1 MKQLHRR
8 VVVTGLGILSPIGN
22 SVDDA
27 WYSCIEGKSGITS
40 VDIGLKNNPV
50 TIGGRLKD
58 FNPENFLDSKEIRR
72 IDPFIQYG
80 IIAANQSI
88 EHSGILESNIDLT
101 KVGVNFGAGIG
112 GIDTIEKN
120 KVLLEEKGYKKVSPF
135 FVPGS
140 IVNMISG
147 LVSIK
152 HGFMG
157 PNTSVVTACSTGNH
171 CIGTAARSIAC
182 GEADVMIAGGAEM
195 ASTPLS
201 IAGFI
206 SARALSLNPNPEVA
220 SRPWDKDRDGFVLS
234 DGAGSLVLED
244 YGHAK
249 ARGATIHAEIIGFGA
264 SSDAYHMT
272 APPEDGRGAALAM
285 SNAINDAE
293 INLSEVDYINA
304 HGTSTPVGDMQELH
318 AVREVFKDYDY
329 LPKLTSTK
337 SLTGHSL
344 GATGVQEA
352 IYTLVMMNNN
362 FISGSANIENEDPEI
377 GKIEIPRKTLQN
389 IDINLALSN
398 SFGFGGTNACL
409 AISKYN

>member
-22 SVDDA
+22 TVDDA
-27 WYSCIEGKSGITS
+27 WRSCIEGKSGITT
-40 VDIGLKNNPV
+40 VDIGLQNSPV
-50 TIGGRLKD
+50 RIGGRLKNFD
-58 FNPENFLDSKEIRR
+58 SNEFLDSKEVRR
-72 IDPFIQYG
+72 VDPFIQYG

-88 EHSGILESNIDLT
+88 ENSGILDSKVDLT

-120 KVLLEEKGYKKVSPF
+120 KTLLEKKGYKKVSPF

-171 CIGTAARSIAC
+171 CIGTAARSISC

-206 SARALSLNPNPEVA
+206 SARALSTNPDPKAA
-220 SRPWDKDRDGFVLS
+220 SRPWDRDRDGFVLS
-234 DGAGSLVLED
+234 DGAGSLVLEEFE
-244 YGHAK
+244 HAK
-249 ARGATIHAEIIGFGA
+249 ARGAHIYTEIIGFGA

-285 SNAINDAE
+285 TNAIDDAQ
-293 INLSEVDYINA
+293 IDVSEVDYINA
-304 HGTSTPVGDMQELH
+304 HGTSTPLGDIAETIALKS
-318 AVREVFKDYDY
+318 VFGDSV
-329 LPKLTSTK
+329 PQISSTK
-337 SLTGHSL
+337 SMTGHTL
-344 GATGVQEA
+344 GAAGA
-352 IYTLVMMNNN
+352 IESI
-362 FISGSANIENEDPEI
+362 FCIKAINEGI
-377 GKIEIPRKTLQN
+377 IPPT
-389 IDINLALSN
+389 INLDNPDPLCDLNYTPLESSEKKVSVAINN
-398 SFGFGGTNACL
+398 SFGFGGTNSTL
-409 AISKYN
+409 VFKNI

>member
-1 MKQLHRR
+1 MRQLHRR

-22 SVDDA
+22 TVNEA
-27 WYSCIEGKSGITS
+27 WSSCTEGLSGITH
-40 VDIGLKNNPV
+40 VDVGIANSPVSIGAQLKN
-50 TIGGRLKD
+50 
-58 FNPENFLDSKEIRR
+58 FNTSDHLDPKEVRR

-80 IIAANQSI
+80 LIAANQSI
-88 EHSGILESNIDLT
+88 SDSGILEYESLNKE
-101 KVGVNFGAGIG
+101 KVGINFGAGIG
-112 GIDTIEKN
+112 GIQTIENN
-120 KVLLEEKGYKKVSPF
+120 KMILESKGHKKVSPF

-206 SARALSLNPNPEVA
+206 SARALSTNPNPESA
-220 SRPWDKDRDGFVLS
+220 CRPWDKDRDGFILA

-244 YGHAK
+244 YEHAK
-249 ARGATIHAEIIGFGA
+249 QRNAHIYAEIIGFGM

-272 APPEDGRGAALAM
+272 APPKDGRGASLSMKNAL
-285 SNAINDAE
+285 IDAE
-293 INLSEVDYINA
+293 INADDIDYINA
-304 HGTSTPVGDMQELH
+304 HGTSTPLGDLAETRALKTIFTNTM
-318 AVREVFKDYDY
+318 
-329 LPKLTSTK
+329 PSISSTK
-337 SLTGHSL
+337 SMTGHTL
-344 GATGVQEA
+344 GAAGA
-352 IYTLVMMNNN
+352 IESIFCIKSLNDNVVPPT
-362 FISGSANIENEDPEI
+362 
-377 GKIEIPRKTLQN
+377 
-389 IDINLALSN
+389 INLINQDSECDLDYTALRSVEKKVTVAMNN
-398 SFGFGGTNACL
+398 SFGFGGTNSTL
-409 AISKYN
+409 VFKKV

>member
-22 SVDDA
+22 TVDDA
-27 WYSCIEGKSGITS
+27 WHSCIEGISGITT
-40 VDIGLKNNPV
+40 VDIGLDNNPV
-50 TIGGRLKD
+50 KIGGRLKNFD
-58 FNPENFLDSKEIRR
+58 PANFLDSKEIRR

-88 EHSGILESNIDLT
+88 ESSGILDSSIDLT

-120 KVLLEEKGYKKVSPF
+120 KILLEERGYKKVSPF

-206 SARALSLNPNPEVA
+206 SARALSMNPNPEAA

-234 DGAGSLVLED
+234 DGAGSLVIED
-244 YGHAK
+244 YEHAK
-249 ARGATIHAEIIGFGA
+249 ARGATIHAEIIGFGT

-272 APPEDGRGAALAM
+272 APPEDGRGATLAM
-285 SNAINDAE
+285 SNAIDDAE
-293 INLSEVDYINA
+293 INSSEIDYINA
-304 HGTSTPVGDMQELH
+304 HGTSTPLGDIAETIALKN
-318 AVREVFKDYDY
+318 VFGNVV
-329 LPKLTSTK
+329 PQISSTK
-337 SLTGHSL
+337 SMTGHTL
-344 GATGVQEA
+344 GAAGA
-352 IYTLVMMNNN
+352 IESIFCIKAINEGIVPPTINLYNPDPLCDLNYTPLV
-362 FISGSANIENEDPEI
+362 STEK
-377 GKIEIPRKTLQN
+377 KIEVAMN
-389 IDINLALSN
+389 N
-398 SFGFGGTNACL
+398 SFGFGGTNSTL
-409 AISKYN
+409 VFKKI

>member
-22 SVDDA
+22 TVNDA
-27 WYSCIEGKSGITS
+27 WSSCTQGLSGITH
-40 VDIGLKNNPV
+40 VDVGIANSPVSIGAHLKN
-50 TIGGRLKD
+50 
-58 FNPENFLDSKEIRR
+58 FNTSDHLDPKEVRR

-80 IIAANQSI
+80 LIAANQSI
-88 EHSGILESNIDLT
+88 SDSGILEYESLNKE
-101 KVGVNFGAGIG
+101 KVGINFGAGIG
-112 GIDTIEKN
+112 GIQTIENN
-120 KVLLEEKGYKKVSPF
+120 KMILESKGHKKVSPF

-206 SARALSLNPNPEVA
+206 SARALSTNPNPESA
-220 SRPWDKDRDGFVLS
+220 CRPWDKDRDGFILA

-244 YGHAK
+244 YEHAK
-249 ARGATIHAEIIGFGA
+249 QRNAHIYAEIIGFGM

-272 APPEDGRGAALAM
+272 APPEDGRGAALSM
-285 SNAINDAE
+285 KNALIDAE
-293 INLSEVDYINA
+293 INADDIDYINA
-304 HGTSTPVGDMQELH
+304 HGTSTPLGDLAETRALKTIFTNTM
-318 AVREVFKDYDY
+318 
-329 LPKLTSTK
+329 PSISSTK
-337 SLTGHSL
+337 SMTGHTL
-344 GATGVQEA
+344 GAAGA
-352 IYTLVMMNNN
+352 IESIFCIKSLNDNVVPPT
-362 FISGSANIENEDPEI
+362 
-377 GKIEIPRKTLQN
+377 
-389 IDINLALSN
+389 INLINQDSECDLDYTALRSVEKKVTVAMNN
-398 SFGFGGTNACL
+398 SFGFGGTNSTL
-409 AISKYN
+409 VFKKV

>member
-22 SVDDA
+22 NVDDA
-27 WYSCIEGKSGITS
+27 WNSCIEGKSGITT
-40 VDIGLKNNPV
+40 VDIGLANNPV
-50 TIGGRLKD
+50 KIGGRLKD

-88 EHSGILESNIDLT
+88 EHSGILDSNIDLT

-120 KVLLEEKGYKKVSPF
+120 KILLEEKGYKKVSPF

-152 HGFMG
+152 HSFMG

-171 CIGTAARSIAC
+171 CIGTAARSISC

-201 IAGFI
+201 VAGFI
-206 SARALSLNPNPEVA
+206 SARALSMNSNPEAA

-234 DGAGSLVLED
+234 DGAGSLVLEEFE
-244 YGHAK
+244 HAK
-249 ARGATIHAEIIGFGA
+249 SRGATIHAEIIGFGT

-293 INLSEVDYINA
+293 IDTSEIDYINA
-304 HGTSTPVGDMQELH
+304 HGTSTPLGDIAETVALKK
-318 AVREVFKDYDY
+318 VFGTDV
-329 LPKLTSTK
+329 PQISSTK
-337 SLTGHSL
+337 SMTGHTL
-344 GATGVQEA
+344 GAAGA
-352 IYTLVMMNNN
+352 IESI
-362 FISGSANIENEDPEI
+362 FCIKAINEGI
-377 GKIEIPRKTLQN
+377 IPPT
-389 IDINLALSN
+389 INLDNPDPLCDLNFTPLVSSEKKVEVAMNN
-398 SFGFGGTNACL
+398 SFGFGGTNSTL
-409 AISKYN
+409 VFKKI

>member
-22 SVDDA
+22 TVDDA
-27 WYSCIEGKSGITS
+27 WHSCIEGISGITT
-40 VDIGLKNNPV
+40 VDIGLDNNPV
-50 TIGGRLKD
+50 KIGGHLKN
-58 FNPENFLDSKEIRR
+58 FNPENFLDAKEIRR

-88 EHSGILESNIDLT
+88 ENSGILDSNIDLT
-101 KVGVNFGAGIG
+101 RVGVNFGAGIG

-120 KVLLEEKGYKKVSPF
+120 KILLEERGYKKVSPF

-147 LVSIK
+147 LISIK

-206 SARALSLNPNPEVA
+206 SARALSMNPNPEAA

-234 DGAGSLVLED
+234 DGAGSLVLEE
-244 YGHAK
+244 YEHAK
-249 ARGATIHAEIIGFGA
+249 ARGATMHAEIIGFGA

-272 APPEDGRGAALAM
+272 APPEDGRGATLAM
-285 SNAINDAE
+285 SNAIDDAE
-293 INLSEVDYINA
+293 INSSEIDYINA
-304 HGTSTPVGDMQELH
+304 HGTSTPLGDIAETIALKN
-318 AVREVFKDYDY
+318 VFANVV
-329 LPKLTSTK
+329 PQISSTK
-337 SLTGHSL
+337 SMTGHTL
-344 GATGVQEA
+344 GAAGA
-352 IYTLVMMNNN
+352 IESI
-362 FISGSANIENEDPEI
+362 FCIKAINEGIVP
-377 GKIEIPRKTLQN
+377 PT
-389 IDINLALSN
+389 INLDNPDPLCDLNYTPLVSTEKKIQVAMNN
-398 SFGFGGTNACL
+398 SFGFGGTNSTL
-409 AISKYN
+409 VFKKI

>member
-22 SVDDA
+22 TVNEA
-27 WYSCIEGKSGITS
+27 WSSCTEGLSGITH
-40 VDIGLKNNPV
+40 VDVGIANSPVSIGAQLKN
-50 TIGGRLKD
+50 
-58 FNPENFLDSKEIRR
+58 FNTSDYLDPKEVRR

-80 IIAANQSI
+80 LIAANQSI
-88 EHSGILESNIDLT
+88 SDSGILDYESLNKE
-101 KVGVNFGAGIG
+101 KVGINFGAGIG
-112 GIDTIEKN
+112 GIQTIENN
-120 KVLLEEKGYKKVSPF
+120 KMILESKGHKKVSPF

-201 IAGFI
+201 ISGFI
-206 SARALSLNPNPEVA
+206 SARALSTNPDPESA
-220 SRPWDKDRDGFVLS
+220 CRPWDKDRDGFILA

-244 YGHAK
+244 YEHAK
-249 ARGATIHAEIIGFGA
+249 QRNAHIYAEIIGFGM

-272 APPEDGRGAALAM
+272 APPEDGRGAALSM
-285 SNAINDAE
+285 KNALIDAE
-293 INLSEVDYINA
+293 INADEIDYINA
-304 HGTSTPVGDMQELH
+304 HGTSTPLGDLAETRALKTIFTNTM
-318 AVREVFKDYDY
+318 
-329 LPKLTSTK
+329 PSISSTK
-337 SLTGHSL
+337 SMTGHTL
-344 GATGVQEA
+344 GAAGA
-352 IYTLVMMNNN
+352 IESIFCIKSLNDNVVPPTINLVNQ
-362 FISGSANIENEDPEI
+362 DPECDLDYTALI
-377 GKIEIPRKTLQN
+377 SVEKKVTLAMN
-389 IDINLALSN
+389 N
-398 SFGFGGTNACL
+398 SFGFGGTNSTL
-409 AISKYN
+409 VFKKI

>member
-22 SVDDA
+22 NVDDA
-27 WYSCIEGKSGITS
+27 WNSCIEGKSGITT
-40 VDIGLKNNPV
+40 VDIGLANNPV
-50 TIGGRLKD
+50 KIGGRLKD

-88 EHSGILESNIDLT
+88 EHSGILDSNIDLT

-120 KVLLEEKGYKKVSPF
+120 KILLEEKGYKKVSPF

-171 CIGTAARSIAC
+171 CIGTAARSIVC

-201 IAGFI
+201 VAGFI
-206 SARALSLNPNPEVA
+206 SARALSMNSNPEAA

-234 DGAGSLVLED
+234 DGAGSLVLEEFE
-244 YGHAK
+244 HAK
-249 ARGATIHAEIIGFGA
+249 SRGATIHAEIIGFGT

-285 SNAINDAE
+285 SNAISDAE
-293 INLSEVDYINA
+293 IDTSEIDYINA
-304 HGTSTPVGDMQELH
+304 HGTSTPLGDIAETVALKK
-318 AVREVFKDYDY
+318 VFGSDV
-329 LPKLTSTK
+329 PQISSTK
-337 SLTGHSL
+337 SMTGHTL
-344 GATGVQEA
+344 GAAGAIESIFCIKAINEGV
-352 IYTLVMMNNN
+352 
-362 FISGSANIENEDPEI
+362 
-377 GKIEIPRKTLQN
+377 IPPT
-389 IDINLALSN
+389 INLDNPDPLCDLNFTPLVSSEKKVEVAMNN
-398 SFGFGGTNACL
+398 SFGFGGTNSTL
-409 AISKYN
+409 VFKKI

>member
-22 SVDDA
+22 TVDEA
-27 WYSCIEGKSGITS
+27 WSSCIEGKSGITK
-40 VDIGLKNNPV
+40 VDIGLENNPV
-50 TIGGRLKD
+50 TIGGRLKN
-58 FNPENFLDSKEIRR
+58 FNPEEFLDQKEVRR

-88 EHSGILESNIDLT
+88 KHSGILDSDIDLL

-120 KVLLEEKGYKKVSPF
+120 KILLEKRGFKKVSPF

-157 PNTSVVTACSTGNH
+157 PNTSMVTACSTGNH
-171 CIGTAARSIAC
+171 CIGIAARYVAY

-206 SARALSLNPNPEVA
+206 SSRALSMNSDPETA
-220 SRPWDKDRDGFVLS
+220 SRPWDINRDGFVLS
-234 DGAGSLVLED
+234 DGAGSLVLEEFE
-244 YGHAK
+244 HAK
-249 ARGATIHAEIIGFGA
+249 ARGANIYAEIIGFGT
-264 SSDAYHMT
+264 SSDAHHMT
-272 APPEDGRGAALAM
+272 APPDDGRGAALSM
-285 SNAINDAE
+285 SNAIHDAE
-293 INLSEVDYINA
+293 INLSDINYINA
-304 HGTSTPVGDMQELH
+304 HGTSTPLGDLAETIALKK
-318 AVREVFKDYDY
+318 VFGESV
-329 LPKLTSTK
+329 PQISSTK
-337 SLTGHSL
+337 SMTGHTL
-344 GATGVQEA
+344 GAAGA
-352 IYTLVMMNNN
+352 IESIFCIKAINNG
-362 FISGSANIENEDPEI
+362 I
-377 GKIEIPRKTLQN
+377 IPPT
-389 IDINLALSN
+389 INLTDPDPLCNLNYTPLVSTENNVSIAMNN
-398 SFGFGGTNACL
+398 SFGFGGTNSTL
-409 AISKYN
+409 VFKKI

>member
-22 SVDDA
+22 TVDDA
-27 WYSCIEGKSGITS
+27 WYSCIEGKSGITNI
-40 VDIGLKNNPV
+40 DIGLNDNPIK
-50 TIGGRLKD
+50 IGGRLKN
-58 FNPENFLDSKEIRR
+58 FSPEDFLDSKEIRR

-88 EHSGILESNIDLT
+88 EQSGILESNTDLT
-101 KVGVNFGAGIG
+101 RVGVNFGAGIG

-120 KVLLEEKGYKKVSPF
+120 KILLEERGYKKVSPF

-182 GEADVMIAGGAEM
+182 GEAEVMIAGGAEM

-206 SARALSLNPNPEVA
+206 AARALSMSSDPVTA
-220 SRPWDKDRDGFVLS
+220 SRPWDRDRDGFVLS
-234 DGAGSLVLED
+234 DGAGSIVLED
-244 YGHAK
+244 FDHAK
-249 ARGATIHAEIIGFGA
+249 ARGANIYAEIIGFGT
-264 SSDAYHMT
+264 SSDAHHMT
-272 APPEDGRGAALAM
+272 APPDDGRGAALAM
-285 SNAINDAE
+285 SNAIADAE
-293 INLSEVDYINA
+293 INSSDIDYINA
-304 HGTSTPVGDMQELH
+304 HGTSTPLGDIAETIALKS
-318 AVREVFKDYDY
+318 VFGENV
-329 LPKLTSTK
+329 PQISSTK
-337 SLTGHSL
+337 SMTGHTL
-344 GATGVQEA
+344 GAAGA
-352 IYTLVMMNNN
+352 IESIFCIKV
-362 FISGSANIENEDPEI
+362 INEGI
-377 GKIEIPRKTLQN
+377 IPPT
-389 IDINLALSN
+389 INLENPDPLCDLNYTPLTSINKEVNIAMNN
-398 SFGFGGTNACL
+398 SFGFGGTNSTL
-409 AISKYN
+409 VFKKI

>member
-22 SVDDA
+22 TVDDA
-27 WYSCIEGKSGITS
+27 WYSCIEGKSGITNI
-40 VDIGLKNNPV
+40 DIGLNDNPIK
-50 TIGGRLKD
+50 IGGRLKN
-58 FNPENFLDSKEIRR
+58 FSPEDFLDSKEIRR

-88 EHSGILESNIDLT
+88 EHSGILESNTDLT
-101 KVGVNFGAGIG
+101 RVGVNFGAGIG

-120 KVLLEEKGYKKVSPF
+120 KILLEERGYKKVSPF

-182 GEADVMIAGGAEM
+182 GEAEVMIAGGAEM

-206 SARALSLNPNPEVA
+206 AARALSMSSDPVTA
-220 SRPWDKDRDGFVLS
+220 SRPWDRDRDGFVLS
-234 DGAGSLVLED
+234 DGAGSIVLED
-244 YGHAK
+244 FDHAK
-249 ARGATIHAEIIGFGA
+249 ARGANIYAEIIGFGT
-264 SSDAYHMT
+264 SSDAHHMT
-272 APPEDGRGAALAM
+272 APPDDGRGAALAM
-285 SNAINDAE
+285 SNAIADAE
-293 INLSEVDYINA
+293 IISSDIDYINA
-304 HGTSTPVGDMQELH
+304 HGTSTPLGDVAETIALKS
-318 AVREVFKDYDY
+318 VFGENV
-329 LPKLTSTK
+329 PQISSTK
-337 SLTGHSL
+337 SMTGHTL
-344 GATGVQEA
+344 GAAGA
-352 IYTLVMMNNN
+352 IESIFCIKV
-362 FISGSANIENEDPEI
+362 INEGI
-377 GKIEIPRKTLQN
+377 IPPT
-389 IDINLALSN
+389 INLENPDPLCDLNYTPLTSINKEVNIAMNN
-398 SFGFGGTNACL
+398 SFGFGGTNSTL
-409 AISKYN
+409 VFKKI

>member
-22 SVDDA
+22 TIDDA
-27 WYSCIEGKSGITS
+27 WHSCIEGISGITT
-40 VDIGLKNNPV
+40 VDVGLENNPV
-50 TIGGRLKD
+50 KIGGRLKNFD
-58 FNPENFLDSKEIRR
+58 PANFLDSKEIRR

-88 EHSGILESNIDLT
+88 ENSGILDSSIDLT

-120 KVLLEEKGYKKVSPF
+120 KILLEEKGYKKVSPF

-147 LVSIK
+147 IVSIK

-206 SARALSLNPNPEVA
+206 SARALSMNPNPEAA
-220 SRPWDKDRDGFVLS
+220 SRPWDKERDGFVLS
-234 DGAGSLVLED
+234 DGAGSLVIED
-244 YGHAK
+244 YEHAK
-249 ARGATIHAEIIGFGA
+249 ARGATMHAEIIGFGT

-272 APPEDGRGAALAM
+272 APPEDGRGATLAM
-285 SNAINDAE
+285 SNAIDDAE
-293 INLSEVDYINA
+293 INSSEIDYINA
-304 HGTSTPVGDMQELH
+304 HGTSTPLGDIAETIALKN
-318 AVREVFKDYDY
+318 VFGNDV
-329 LPKLTSTK
+329 PQISSTK
-337 SLTGHSL
+337 SMTGHTL
-344 GATGVQEA
+344 GAAGA
-352 IYTLVMMNNN
+352 IESIFCIKAINEGIVPPTINLDNPDPLCDLNYTPLV
-362 FISGSANIENEDPEI
+362 STEK
-377 GKIEIPRKTLQN
+377 KIEVAMN
-389 IDINLALSN
+389 N
-398 SFGFGGTNACL
+398 SFGFGGTNSTL
-409 AISKYN
+409 VFKKI

>member
-22 SVDDA
+22 TVNEA
-27 WYSCIEGKSGITS
+27 WSSCAEGLSGITH
-40 VDIGLKNNPV
+40 VDVGIVNSPVSIGAQLKN
-50 TIGGRLKD
+50 
-58 FNPENFLDSKEIRR
+58 FNTSDHLDPKEVRR

-80 IIAANQSI
+80 LIAANQSI
-88 EHSGILESNIDLT
+88 SDSGILDYESLNKE
-101 KVGVNFGAGIG
+101 KVGINFGAGIG
-112 GIDTIEKN
+112 GIQTIENN
-120 KVLLEEKGYKKVSPF
+120 KMILESKGYKKVSPF

-206 SARALSLNPNPEVA
+206 SARALSTNPNPELA
-220 SRPWDKDRDGFVLS
+220 CRPWDKDRDGFILA

-244 YGHAK
+244 YEHAK
-249 ARGATIHAEIIGFGA
+249 QRNAHIYAEIIGFGM

-272 APPEDGRGAALAM
+272 APPEDGRGAALSM
-285 SNAINDAE
+285 KNALIDAE
-293 INLSEVDYINA
+293 INADEIDYINA
-304 HGTSTPVGDMQELH
+304 HGTSTPLGDLAETRALKTIFTNTM
-318 AVREVFKDYDY
+318 
-329 LPKLTSTK
+329 PSISSTK
-337 SLTGHSL
+337 SMTGHTL
-344 GATGVQEA
+344 GAAGA
-352 IYTLVMMNNN
+352 IESIFCIKSLNDNVVPPT
-362 FISGSANIENEDPEI
+362 
-377 GKIEIPRKTLQN
+377 
-389 IDINLALSN
+389 INLINQDSECDLDYTALRSVEKKVTLAMNN
-398 SFGFGGTNACL
+398 SFGFGGTNSTL
-409 AISKYN
+409 VFKKI

>member
-22 SVDDA
+22 TVEDA
-27 WYSCIEGKSGITS
+27 WLSCVEGKSGITT
-40 VDIGLKNNPV
+40 VDIGLENNPV
-50 TIGGRLKD
+50 TIGGRLKNFD
-58 FNPENFLDSKEIRR
+58 SNEFLDSKEVRR

-88 EHSGILESNIDLT
+88 ENSGILESNLDLS

-120 KVLLEEKGYKKVSPF
+120 KTLLEDRGYKKVSPF

-182 GEADVMIAGGAEM
+182 GEADVMVAGGAEM

-206 SARALSLNPNPEVA
+206 SARALSTNTDPQAA
-220 SRPWDKDRDGFVLS
+220 SRPWDRDRDGFVLS
-234 DGAGSLVLED
+234 DGAGSLVLEEYD
-244 YGHAK
+244 HAK
-249 ARGATIHAEIIGFGA
+249 SRGAIIHAEIIGFGT

-285 SNAINDAE
+285 TNAIDDAE
-293 INLSEVDYINA
+293 INISEVDYINA
-304 HGTSTPVGDMQELH
+304 HGTSTPLGDIAETIALKN
-318 AVREVFKDYDY
+318 VFGNSV
-329 LPKLTSTK
+329 PQISSTK
-337 SLTGHSL
+337 SMTGHTL
-344 GATGVQEA
+344 GAAGA
-352 IYTLVMMNNN
+352 IESI
-362 FISGSANIENEDPEI
+362 FCIKAIKEGI
-377 GKIEIPRKTLQN
+377 IPPT
-389 IDINLALSN
+389 INLDNPDPLCDLNYTPLVSNEKKVSVAMNN
-398 SFGFGGTNACL
+398 SFGFGGTNSTL
-409 AISKYN
+409 VFKNI

>member
-22 SVDDA
+22 NVDDA
-27 WYSCIEGKSGITS
+27 WYSCIEGKSGITT
-40 VDIGLKNNPV
+40 VDIGLPNSPV
-50 TIGGRLKD
+50 TIGGRLKNFD
-58 FNPENFLDSKEIRR
+58 ANEFLDSKEVRR

-88 EHSGILESNIDLT
+88 ENSGILDSNLDLT
-101 KVGVNFGAGIG
+101 RVGVNFGAGIG

-120 KVLLEEKGYKKVSPF
+120 KVLLEERGYKKVSPF

-206 SARALSLNPNPEVA
+206 SARALSMNSDPQAA
-220 SRPWDKDRDGFVLS
+220 SRPWDRDRDGFVLS

-244 YGHAK
+244 FDHAN
-249 ARGATIHAEIIGFGA
+249 ARGAKIYAEIIGFGT
-264 SSDAYHMT
+264 SSDAHHMT

-285 SNAINDAE
+285 TNAIDDSE

-304 HGTSTPVGDMQELH
+304 HGTSTPLGDIAETIALKN
-318 AVREVFKDYDY
+318 VFGETV
-329 LPKLTSTK
+329 PQISSTK
-337 SLTGHSL
+337 SMTGHTL
-344 GATGVQEA
+344 GAAGA
-352 IYTLVMMNNN
+352 IESI
-362 FISGSANIENEDPEI
+362 FCIKAINEGI
-377 GKIEIPRKTLQN
+377 IPPT
-389 IDINLALSN
+389 INLDNPDSHCDLNYTPLVSNEKKVSIAMNN
-398 SFGFGGTNACL
+398 SFGFGGTNSTL
-409 AISKYN
+409 VFKNI

>member
-22 SVDDA
+22 TVDDA
-27 WYSCIEGKSGITS
+27 WYSCIEGKSGITNI
-40 VDIGLKNNPV
+40 DIGLNDNPIK
-50 TIGGRLKD
+50 IGGRLKN
-58 FNPENFLDSKEIRR
+58 FSPEDFLDSKEIRR

-88 EHSGILESNIDLT
+88 EHSGILESNTDLT
-101 KVGVNFGAGIG
+101 RVGVNFGAGIG

-120 KVLLEEKGYKKVSPF
+120 KILLEERGYKKVSPF

-182 GEADVMIAGGAEM
+182 GEAEVMIAGGAEM

-206 SARALSLNPNPEVA
+206 AARALSMSSDPVTA
-220 SRPWDKDRDGFVLS
+220 SRPWDRDRDGFVLS
-234 DGAGSLVLED
+234 DGAGSIVLED
-244 YGHAK
+244 FDHAK
-249 ARGATIHAEIIGFGA
+249 ARGANIYAEIIGFGT
-264 SSDAYHMT
+264 SSDAHHMT
-272 APPEDGRGAALAM
+272 APPDDGRGAALAM
-285 SNAINDAE
+285 SNAIADAE
-293 INLSEVDYINA
+293 INSSDIDYINA
-304 HGTSTPVGDMQELH
+304 HGTSTPLGDVAETIALKS
-318 AVREVFKDYDY
+318 VFGENV
-329 LPKLTSTK
+329 PQISSTK
-337 SLTGHSL
+337 SMTGHTL
-344 GATGVQEA
+344 GAAGA
-352 IYTLVMMNNN
+352 IESI
-362 FISGSANIENEDPEI
+362 FCIKAINEGI
-377 GKIEIPRKTLQN
+377 IPPT
-389 IDINLALSN
+389 INLENPDPLCDLNYTPLTSINKEVNIAMNN
-398 SFGFGGTNACL
+398 SFGFGGTNSTL
-409 AISKYN
+409 VFKKI

>member
-22 SVDDA
+22 TVDDA
-27 WYSCIEGKSGITS
+27 WYSCIEGKSGITNI
-40 VDIGLKNNPV
+40 DIGLNDNPIK
-50 TIGGRLKD
+50 IGGRLKN
-58 FNPENFLDSKEIRR
+58 FSPEDFLDSKEIRR

-88 EHSGILESNIDLT
+88 EHSGILESNTDLT
-101 KVGVNFGAGIG
+101 RVGVNFGAGIG

-120 KVLLEEKGYKKVSPF
+120 KILLEERGYKKVSPF

-206 SARALSLNPNPEVA
+206 AARALSMSSDPVTA
-220 SRPWDKDRDGFVLS
+220 SRPWDRDRDGFVLS
-234 DGAGSLVLED
+234 DGAGSIVLED
-244 YGHAK
+244 FDHAK
-249 ARGATIHAEIIGFGA
+249 ARGANIYAEIIGFGT
-264 SSDAYHMT
+264 SSDAHHMT
-272 APPEDGRGAALAM
+272 APPDDGRGAALAM
-285 SNAINDAE
+285 SNAIADAE
-293 INLSEVDYINA
+293 INSSDIDYINA
-304 HGTSTPVGDMQELH
+304 HGTSTPLGDVAETIALKS
-318 AVREVFKDYDY
+318 VFGENV
-329 LPKLTSTK
+329 PQISSTK
-337 SLTGHSL
+337 SMTGHTL
-344 GATGVQEA
+344 GAAGA
-352 IYTLVMMNNN
+352 IESIFCIKV
-362 FISGSANIENEDPEI
+362 INEGI
-377 GKIEIPRKTLQN
+377 IPPT
-389 IDINLALSN
+389 INLENPDPLCDLNYTPLTSINKEVNIAMNN
-398 SFGFGGTNACL
+398 SFGFGGTNSTL
-409 AISKYN
+409 VFKKI

>member
-22 SVDDA
+22 TVDEA
-27 WYSCIEGKSGITS
+27 WHSCIEGKSGITA
-40 VDIGLKNNPV
+40 VDIGLENNPV
-50 TIGGRLKD
+50 KIGGRLKD
-58 FNPENFLDSKEIRR
+58 FYPEDFLDDKEIRR

-88 EHSGILESNIDLT
+88 DNSGILESNIDLT

-120 KVLLEEKGYKKVSPF
+120 KILLEEKGYKKVSPF

-206 SARALSLNPNPEVA
+206 SARALSLNSNPEAA
-220 SRPWDKDRDGFVLS
+220 SRPWDIDRDGFVLS
-234 DGAGSLVLED
+234 DGAGSLVLEE
-244 YGHAK
+244 YEHAK
-249 ARGATIHAEIIGFGA
+249 ARGANIHAEVIGFGT

-293 INLSEVDYINA
+293 INLSEIDYINA
-304 HGTSTPVGDMQELH
+304 HGTSTPLGDIAETIALKK
-318 AVREVFKDYDY
+318 VFKDAV
-329 LPKLTSTK
+329 PQISSTK
-337 SLTGHSL
+337 SMTGHTL
-344 GATGVQEA
+344 GAAGA
-352 IYTLVMMNNN
+352 IESIFCIKAINRG
-362 FISGSANIENEDPEI
+362 I
-377 GKIEIPRKTLQN
+377 IPPT
-389 IDINLALSN
+389 INLENPDPLCDLNYTPLVSTEKEVTVAMNN
-398 SFGFGGTNACL
+398 SFGFGGTNSTL
-409 AISKYN
+409 VFKKI

>member
-22 SVDDA
+22 TVNEA
-27 WYSCIEGKSGITS
+27 WSSCTEGLSGITH
-40 VDIGLKNNPV
+40 VDVGILNSPVSIGAQLKN
-50 TIGGRLKD
+50 
-58 FNPENFLDSKEIRR
+58 FNTSDHLDPKEVRR

-80 IIAANQSI
+80 LIAANQSI
-88 EHSGILESNIDLT
+88 SDSGILDYESLNKE
-101 KVGVNFGAGIG
+101 KVGINFGAGIG
-112 GIDTIEKN
+112 GIQTIENN
-120 KVLLEEKGYKKVSPF
+120 KMILESKGHKKVSPF

-201 IAGFI
+201 ISGFI
-206 SARALSLNPNPEVA
+206 SARALSTNPDPESA
-220 SRPWDKDRDGFVLS
+220 CRPWDKDRDGFILA

-244 YGHAK
+244 YEHAK
-249 ARGATIHAEIIGFGA
+249 KRNAHIYAEIIGFGM

-272 APPEDGRGAALAM
+272 APPEDGRGAALSM
-285 SNAINDAE
+285 KNALIDAE
-293 INLSEVDYINA
+293 INADEIDYINA
-304 HGTSTPVGDMQELH
+304 HGTSTPLGDLAETRALKTIFTNTM
-318 AVREVFKDYDY
+318 
-329 LPKLTSTK
+329 PSISSTK
-337 SLTGHSL
+337 SMTGHTL
-344 GATGVQEA
+344 GAAGA
-352 IYTLVMMNNN
+352 IESIFCIKSLNDNVVPPT
-362 FISGSANIENEDPEI
+362 
-377 GKIEIPRKTLQN
+377 
-389 IDINLALSN
+389 INLINQDSECDLDYTALRSVEKKVTLAMNN
-398 SFGFGGTNACL
+398 SFGFGGTNSTL
-409 AISKYN
+409 VFKKV

>member
-22 SVDDA
+22 TVDDA
-27 WYSCIEGKSGITS
+27 WHSCIEGKSGITT
-40 VDIGLKNNPV
+40 VDIGLQNNPV
-50 TIGGRLKD
+50 TIGGRLKNFD
-58 FNPENFLDSKEIRR
+58 SNEFLDSKEVRR
-72 IDPFIQYG
+72 VDPFIQYG

-88 EHSGILESNIDLT
+88 ENSGILNSKLDLT

-120 KVLLEEKGYKKVSPF
+120 KTLLEKKGYKKVSPF

-171 CIGTAARSIAC
+171 CIGTAARSISC

-206 SARALSLNPNPEVA
+206 SARALSTNPDPKAA
-220 SRPWDKDRDGFVLS
+220 SRPWDRDRDGFVLS
-234 DGAGSLVLED
+234 DGAGSLVLEEFE
-244 YGHAK
+244 HAK
-249 ARGATIHAEIIGFGA
+249 ARGAHIYAEIIGFGA
-264 SSDAYHMT
+264 SSDAHHMT

-285 SNAINDAE
+285 TNAIDDAE
-293 INLSEVDYINA
+293 IDVSEVDYINA
-304 HGTSTPVGDMQELH
+304 HGTSTPLGDIAETIALKS
-318 AVREVFKDYDY
+318 VFGDSV
-329 LPKLTSTK
+329 PQISSTK
-337 SLTGHSL
+337 SMTGHTL
-344 GATGVQEA
+344 GAAGA
-352 IYTLVMMNNN
+352 IESI
-362 FISGSANIENEDPEI
+362 FCIKAINEGI
-377 GKIEIPRKTLQN
+377 IPPT
-389 IDINLALSN
+389 INLDNPDPLCDLNYTPLVSSEKKVSVAINN
-398 SFGFGGTNACL
+398 SFGFGGTNSTL
-409 AISKYN
+409 VFKNI

>member
-22 SVDDA
+22 TVNEA
-27 WYSCIEGKSGITS
+27 WSSCTEGLSGITH
-40 VDIGLKNNPV
+40 VDVGIANSPVSIGAQLKN
-50 TIGGRLKD
+50 
-58 FNPENFLDSKEIRR
+58 FNTSDYLDPKEVRR

-80 IIAANQSI
+80 LIAANQSI
-88 EHSGILESNIDLT
+88 SDSGILDYESLNKE
-101 KVGVNFGAGIG
+101 KVGINFGAGIG
-112 GIDTIEKN
+112 GIQTIENN
-120 KVLLEEKGYKKVSPF
+120 KMILESKGHKKVSPF

-201 IAGFI
+201 ISGFI
-206 SARALSLNPNPEVA
+206 SARALSTNPDPESA
-220 SRPWDKDRDGFVLS
+220 CRPWDKDRDGFILA

-244 YGHAK
+244 YEHAK
-249 ARGATIHAEIIGFGA
+249 QRNAHIYAEIIGFGM

-272 APPEDGRGAALAM
+272 APPEDGRGAALSM
-285 SNAINDAE
+285 KNALIDAE
-293 INLSEVDYINA
+293 INADQVDYINA
-304 HGTSTPVGDMQELH
+304 HGTSTPLGDLAETRALKTIFTNTM
-318 AVREVFKDYDY
+318 
-329 LPKLTSTK
+329 PSISSTK
-337 SLTGHSL
+337 SMTGHTL
-344 GATGVQEA
+344 GAAGA
-352 IYTLVMMNNN
+352 IESIFCIKSLNDNVVPPT
-362 FISGSANIENEDPEI
+362 
-377 GKIEIPRKTLQN
+377 
-389 IDINLALSN
+389 INLINQDSECDLDYTALRSVEKKVTVAMNN
-398 SFGFGGTNACL
+398 SFGFGGTNSTL
-409 AISKYN
+409 VFKKI

>member
-22 SVDDA
+22 TVNEA
-27 WYSCIEGKSGITS
+27 WSSCTEGLSGITH
-40 VDIGLKNNPV
+40 VDVGIVNSPVSIGAQLKN
-50 TIGGRLKD
+50 
-58 FNPENFLDSKEIRR
+58 FNTSDHLDPKEVRR

-80 IIAANQSI
+80 LIAANQSI
-88 EHSGILESNIDLT
+88 SDSGILDYESLNKE
-101 KVGVNFGAGIG
+101 KVGMNFGAGIG
-112 GIDTIEKN
+112 GIQTIENN
-120 KVLLEEKGYKKVSPF
+120 KMILESKGHKKVSPF

-201 IAGFI
+201 ISGFI
-206 SARALSLNPNPEVA
+206 SARALSTNSDPESA
-220 SRPWDKDRDGFVLS
+220 CRPWDKDRDGFILA

-244 YGHAK
+244 YEHAK
-249 ARGATIHAEIIGFGA
+249 QRNAHIYAEIIGFGM

-272 APPEDGRGAALAM
+272 APPEDGRGAALSM
-285 SNAINDAE
+285 KNALIDAE
-293 INLSEVDYINA
+293 INADEIDYINA
-304 HGTSTPVGDMQELH
+304 HGTSTPLGDLAETRALKTIFTNTM
-318 AVREVFKDYDY
+318 
-329 LPKLTSTK
+329 PSISSTK
-337 SLTGHSL
+337 SMTGHTL
-344 GATGVQEA
+344 GAAGA
-352 IYTLVMMNNN
+352 IESIFCIKSLNDNVVPPT
-362 FISGSANIENEDPEI
+362 
-377 GKIEIPRKTLQN
+377 
-389 IDINLALSN
+389 INLINQDSECDLDYTALRSVEKKVTVAMNN
-398 SFGFGGTNACL
+398 SFGFGGTNSTL
-409 AISKYN
+409 VFKKI

>member
-22 SVDDA
+22 NVDDA
-27 WYSCIEGKSGITS
+27 WNSCIEGKSGITT
-40 VDIGLKNNPV
+40 VDIGLANNPV
-50 TIGGRLKD
+50 KIGGRLKD

-88 EHSGILESNIDLT
+88 EHSGILDSNIDLT

-120 KVLLEEKGYKKVSPF
+120 KILLEEKGYKKVSPF

-171 CIGTAARSIAC
+171 CIGTAARSISC

-201 IAGFI
+201 VAGFI
-206 SARALSLNPNPEVA
+206 SARALSMNSNPEAA
-220 SRPWDKDRDGFVLS
+220 SRPWDNDRDGFVLS
-234 DGAGSLVLED
+234 DGAGSLVLEEFE
-244 YGHAK
+244 HAK
-249 ARGATIHAEIIGFGA
+249 SRGATIHAEIIGFGT

-293 INLSEVDYINA
+293 IDTSEIDYINA
-304 HGTSTPVGDMQELH
+304 HGTSTPLGDIAETVALKK
-318 AVREVFKDYDY
+318 VFGTDV
-329 LPKLTSTK
+329 PQISSTK
-337 SLTGHSL
+337 SMTGHTL
-344 GATGVQEA
+344 GAAGA
-352 IYTLVMMNNN
+352 IESI
-362 FISGSANIENEDPEI
+362 FCIKAINEGI
-377 GKIEIPRKTLQN
+377 IPPT
-389 IDINLALSN
+389 INLDNPDPLCDLNFTPLVSGEKKVKVAMNN
-398 SFGFGGTNACL
+398 SFGFGGTNSTL
-409 AISKYN
+409 VFKKI

>member
-40 VDIGLKNNPV
+40 VDIGLENNPV

-244 YGHAK
+244 YDHAK

-304 HGTSTPVGDMQELH
+304 HGTSTPLGDIAETIALKK
-318 AVREVFKDYDY
+318 VFGDVV
-329 LPKLTSTK
+329 PQISSTK
-337 SLTGHSL
+337 SMTGHTL
-344 GATGVQEA
+344 GAAGA
-352 IYTLVMMNNN
+352 IESI
-362 FISGSANIENEDPEI
+362 FCIKAINEGIVP
-377 GKIEIPRKTLQN
+377 PT
-389 IDINLALSN
+389 INLDNPDPLCDLNYTPLVSTEKEVVIAMNN
-398 SFGFGGTNACL
+398 SFGFGGTNSTL
-409 AISKYN
+409 VFKKI

>member
-22 SVDDA
+22 TIEDA
-27 WYSCIEGKSGITS
+27 WLSCIEGKSGITT
-40 VDIGLKNNPV
+40 VDIGLENNPV
-50 TIGGRLKD
+50 TVGGRLKN
-58 FNPENFLDSKEIRR
+58 FNSNEFLDSKEVRR

-88 EHSGILESNIDLT
+88 ENSGLLESDLDLT

-120 KVLLEEKGYKKVSPF
+120 KTILETRGYKKVSPF

-157 PNTSVVTACSTGNH
+157 PNTTVVTACSTGNH

-206 SARALSLNPNPEVA
+206 SARALSTNPDPQAA
-220 SRPWDKDRDGFVLS
+220 SRPWDRDRDGFVLS
-234 DGAGSLVLED
+234 DGAGSLVLEEYD
-244 YGHAK
+244 HAK
-249 ARGATIHAEIIGFGA
+249 SRGANIHAEIIGFGT
-264 SSDAYHMT
+264 SSDAHHMT

-285 SNAINDAE
+285 INAIDDAE
-293 INLSEVDYINA
+293 INISEVDYINA
-304 HGTSTPVGDMQELH
+304 HGTSTPLGDIAETIALKS
-318 AVREVFKDYDY
+318 VFGKSV
-329 LPKLTSTK
+329 PQISSTK
-337 SLTGHSL
+337 SMTGHTL
-344 GATGVQEA
+344 GAAGA
-352 IYTLVMMNNN
+352 IESI
-362 FISGSANIENEDPEI
+362 FCIKAINEGI
-377 GKIEIPRKTLQN
+377 IPPT
-389 IDINLALSN
+389 INLDNPDPLCDLHYTPLVSNEKKVSVAMNN
-398 SFGFGGTNACL
+398 SFGFGGTNSTL
-409 AISKYN
+409 VFKNI

>member
-22 SVDDA
+22 TVNEA
-27 WYSCIEGKSGITS
+27 WSSCTQGLSGITN
-40 VDIGLKNNPV
+40 VDVGIANSPVRIGAQLKN
-50 TIGGRLKD
+50 
-58 FNPENFLDSKEIRR
+58 FNTSDHLDPKEVRR

-80 IIAANQSI
+80 LIAANQSI
-88 EHSGILESNIDLT
+88 SDSGILEYESLNKE
-101 KVGVNFGAGIG
+101 KVGINFGAGIG
-112 GIDTIEKN
+112 GIQTIENN
-120 KVLLEEKGYKKVSPF
+120 KMILESKGHKKVSPF

-206 SARALSLNPNPEVA
+206 SARALSTNSDPESA
-220 SRPWDKDRDGFVLS
+220 CRPWDKDRDGFILA

-244 YGHAK
+244 YEHAK
-249 ARGATIHAEIIGFGA
+249 QRNAHIYAEIIGFGM

-272 APPEDGRGAALAM
+272 APPEDGRGAALSM
-285 SNAINDAE
+285 KNALIDAE
-293 INLSEVDYINA
+293 INADEIDYINA
-304 HGTSTPVGDMQELH
+304 HGTSTPLGDLAETRALKTIFTNTM
-318 AVREVFKDYDY
+318 
-329 LPKLTSTK
+329 PSISSTK
-337 SLTGHSL
+337 SMTGHTL
-344 GATGVQEA
+344 GAAGA
-352 IYTLVMMNNN
+352 IESIFCIKSLNDNVVPPT
-362 FISGSANIENEDPEI
+362 
-377 GKIEIPRKTLQN
+377 
-389 IDINLALSN
+389 INLINQDSECDLDYTALRSVEKKVNLAMNN
-398 SFGFGGTNACL
+398 SFGFGGTNSTL
-409 AISKYN
+409 VFKKI

>member
-22 SVDDA
+22 TVNDA
-27 WYSCIEGKSGITS
+27 WSSCTQGLSGITH
-40 VDIGLKNNPV
+40 VDVGIANSPVSIGAQLKN
-50 TIGGRLKD
+50 
-58 FNPENFLDSKEIRR
+58 FNTSDHLDPKEVRR

-80 IIAANQSI
+80 LIAANQSI
-88 EHSGILESNIDLT
+88 SDSGILEYESLNKE
-101 KVGVNFGAGIG
+101 KVGINFGAGIG
-112 GIDTIEKN
+112 GIQTIENN
-120 KVLLEEKGYKKVSPF
+120 KMILESKGHKKVSPF

-206 SARALSLNPNPEVA
+206 SARALSTNSDPESA
-220 SRPWDKDRDGFVLS
+220 CRPWDKDRDGFILA

-244 YGHAK
+244 YEHAK
-249 ARGATIHAEIIGFGA
+249 QRNAHIYAEIIGFGM

-272 APPEDGRGAALAM
+272 APPEDGRGAALSM
-285 SNAINDAE
+285 KNALIDAE
-293 INLSEVDYINA
+293 INADDIDYINA
-304 HGTSTPVGDMQELH
+304 HGTSTPLGDLAETRALKTIFTNTM
-318 AVREVFKDYDY
+318 
-329 LPKLTSTK
+329 PSISSTK
-337 SLTGHSL
+337 SMTGHTL
-344 GATGVQEA
+344 GAAGA
-352 IYTLVMMNNN
+352 IESIFCIKSLNDNVVPPT
-362 FISGSANIENEDPEI
+362 
-377 GKIEIPRKTLQN
+377 
-389 IDINLALSN
+389 INLINQDSECDLDYTALRSVEKKVTLAMNN
-398 SFGFGGTNACL
+398 SFGFGGTNSTL
-409 AISKYN
+409 VFKKI